1 MVGAALALGRLG
13 DKRVVPNL
21 VESFQDGKL
30 RGGCSGC
37 LGVGA
42 MPRPGRLTLANA
54 AVEQGFAVAHA
65 CEALGRI
72 GDVRA
77 KQVLMR
83 ALSYSA
89 SDVRAY
95 AARALAMLAWPSA
108 KNLGPAAMRSGS
120 MTMDKVHKALKRLLQ
135 DRSAKVRL
143 CASRRLYEL
152 GEKSARSPSR
162 A

>member
-1 MVGAALALGRLG
+1 MGQCQDPAALPWLI
-13 DKRVVPNL
+13 
-21 VESFQDGKL
+21 
-30 RGGCSGC
+30 
-37 LGVGA
+37 
-42 MPRPGRLTLANA
+42 T

-143 CASRRLYEL
+143 CASLALYEL
-152 GEKSARSPSR
+152 GEKSAGHQVVRELGG
-162 A
+162 AE